1 MGSLDNIPEQE
12 VRYSPVNMERRMKV
26 GRMKMLVVAVRM
38 EMMSMTVDMTRPSME
53 TLTRAENH
61 LEMQS

>member
-26 GRMKMLVVAVRM
+26 GRMKRLVVAVRM
-38 EMMSMTVDMTRPSME
+38 EMMSMTVDMTRPNME
-53 TLTRAENH
+53 TLTRVENH